1 MTKKNKNKGQNSSNN
16 NVNLPA
22 PTIAENDEIKILEKP
37 KEIIEIAPKA
47 APVVVL
53 KEKPVPDDKVEV
65 PVKNEDSKNT
75 ISKKKKNNKNADEE
89 SKASTPS
96 LPDCNNEKP
105 SPTIDTAVAG
115 NEEDLATSKKNK
127 KKKSKKAKGNEKP
140 EEKVKEVIDPVLTEE
155 LKQKRIEAR
164 KLKKKIK
171 KLNQLNRTIE
181 QKLENTV
188 LEKSAEPSAEPSAEL
203 SAGNQ
208 TKSQEETGGDKVI
221 PQKIKTEKGGKSE
234 NAPEKNENINLKAKG
249 SDSPSVN
256 LEKPVVEAPKSPSI
270 AATNENKTKD
280 ILTQISTEK
289 PKPEVVNKIDVKKE
303 EKTTENQKGNLIES
317 KTEVIES
324 ASTKTTSSSPQVNPK
339 NNKNNTTQAPSKA
352 EKKSPSK
359 TPEPKP
365 KIEKPVSKKKPDTVK
380 SAPLKS
386 EETAK
391 PEIQTKPVPVVPVV
405 QTLNNS
411 AKDVIK
417 NENQNTIEALNK
429 VVSPEIAP
437 SPIAATPTNSNEK
450 IATPITK
457 NQEIAQ
463 TAAVVELE
471 KKEAVDSTS
480 KPSGTNDLEIKTM
493 IESIEKAVSKT
504 VEVLQSNIDE
514 KKQQQIEIAKT
525 PVDTSSQLQAKIE
538 NVIKLPQEVHP
549 DVPPEQHKNTVAAAV
564 PEIAK
569 VEIEKVDPASLK
581 PKEIQK
587 PEPMSKVEKGKL
599 GKGNKKQIN
608 TKDKSN
614 DGKMSPGPKNAVGS
628 DFVPSVNNETKGV
641 KSLNQ
646 SAAKSD
652 KAIVCIED
660 KDNKDAS
667 NLKEQMETAS
677 KNKSIE
683 LPEIN
688 PQTKI
693 GCIQFES
700 EVLIDI
706 LDASMSAQSNVEV
719 SPSVNKSQTLSNKN
733 NTSTPAAEP
742 SVVSEGKKNNRS
754 PPKTT
759 ENSSNAKTTTEKT
772 VPTSVR
778 PVSQKKVSPPRTATS
793 TKPDI
798 PPKPENLKKL
808 AQESK
813 KPSVKSQTPGTSGR
827 SSVKPEVPHK
837 PDHLKTHKGNPS
849 KVNSK
854 PTANNDVKSPPVA
867 GNENHP
873 ATVISYN
880 NRTRNKITS
889 NQSDFRSKKTE
900 LNDAIKA
907 FIMKNMDIPDL
918 LPHSSNFPSTPKQYS
933 SETQLKL
940 LEALVGKNLELNTK
954 SENEA
959 RKKDKIVDVS
969 QSTPGTSTQNIPPT
983 ASRSLLTKD
992 QIKILLPFAEAL
1004 QAELK
1009 KPKLKTNLSSDKNI
1023 PESNFLKLSAVQDS
1037 MANKKSIFINEED
1050 DDNSDGEDEEEYL
1063 EYKFAPRQ
1071 VFLSTVCQVRSGL
1084 RMISMSYCQIR

>member
-37 KEIIEIAPKA
+37 KEIIEIATKS

-53 KEKPVPDDKVEV
+53 KEKVVSDDKVDV
-65 PVKNEDSKNT
+65 PVKNEDSGNT
-75 ISKKKKNNKNADEE
+75 ISKKKKNNKNADGEI
-89 SKASTPS
+89 KASPPS
-96 LPDCNNEKP
+96 IPDCKIEKP
-105 SPTIDTAVAG
+105 TTTKVTAIAG

-181 QKLENTV
+181 QKLENQV
-188 LEKSAEPSAEPSAEL
+188 LEKSAEPSTEL

-208 TKSQEETGGDKVI
+208 TKLQEGTNVYKVI
-221 PQKIKTEKGGKSE
+221 PEKSNTEKDGKSGK
-234 NAPEKNENINLKAKG
+234 AQKKNENNNLKAKG
-249 SDSPSVN
+249 ADSQSVN
-256 LEKPVVEAPKSPSI
+256 LEKPVVETPKSPTIS
-270 AATNENKTKD
+270 ATDENKTKD
-280 ILTQISTEK
+280 TSRQISTEK

-303 EKTTENQKGNLIES
+303 EKPTENQKGHSIES
-317 KTEVIES
+317 KTEIIEGTP
-324 ASTKTTSSSPQVNPK
+324 TKTTSPSPQVSPK
-339 NNKNNTTQAPSKA
+339 TKNNTAQAPSKA

-365 KIEKPVSKKKPDTVK
+365 KLEKPLPKKKPDTAK
-380 SAPLKS
+380 SASLKS
-386 EETAK
+386 EETVK
-391 PEIQTKPVPVVPVV
+391 PEIQTVPVQSVPVV
-405 QTLNNS
+405 QTLNKIS
-411 AKDVIK
+411 KDVIK
-417 NENQNTIEALNK
+417 NENQNTIEAPNK
-429 VVSPEIAP
+429 VISVEV
-437 SPIAATPTNSNEK
+437 AAAAITSTPTNSNEK

-457 NQEIAQ
+457 NQEIEQ
-463 TAAVVELE
+463 TSVVAELE
-471 KKEAVDSTS
+471 KKESVDLTS
-480 KPSGTNDLEIKTM
+480 KPSVTNDLEIKTM

-514 KKQQQIEIAKT
+514 KKQQQIEIVKT
-525 PVDTSSQLQAKIE
+525 PVVTSSQSQSKIE
-538 NVIKLPQEVHP
+538 NEIKLPQEVQP
-549 DVPPEQHKNTVAAAV
+549 VVLSEQHKNTVVAAV
-564 PEIAK
+564 TEIAK
-569 VEIEKVDPASLK
+569 VEIEKVDPAPLK

-587 PEPMSKVEKGKL
+587 PELMSKVEKGKL
-599 GKGNKKQIN
+599 VKGNKKQIN

-614 DGKMSPGPKNAVGS
+614 DGKMSPSPKNAVGS
-628 DFVPSVNNETKGV
+628 DFVPFVNNETKGV
-641 KSLNQ
+641 KSLTQ

-652 KAIVCIED
+652 KANVCIED
-660 KDNKDAS
+660 KVNKDAS
-667 NLKEQMETAS
+667 NLKEQMETGS

-693 GCIQFES
+693 DCIQFES

-706 LDASMSAQSNVEV
+706 LDASMSAQSTVEIN
-719 SPSVNKSQTLSNKN
+719 PSVNKSQSSSNKN
-733 NTSTPAAEP
+733 NTSTPAAES

-754 PPKTT
+754 LPKTP
-759 ENSSNAKTTTEKT
+759 ENSSNAKSTTEKT

-778 PVSQKKVSPPRTATS
+778 PISQKKVSPPRTATA

-813 KPSVKSQTPGTSGR
+813 KPSVKSQTPGTSAR

-837 PDHLKTHKGNPS
+837 PDHLKTPKGNPS

-854 PTANNDVKSPPVA
+854 PAANNDVKSSPVA

-969 QSTPGTSTQNIPPT
+969 QSSPGTSTQNIPPT
-983 ASRSLLTKD
+983 GSRSLLTKD

-1071 VFLSTVCQVRSGL
+1071 VFLSTVCQVRSDL
-1084 RMISMSYCQIR
+1084 RMFSMCYCQIR